1 VHAVARRDAST
12 ASAFEDAAWFQPRGW
27 TTGYWLA
34 LPAFTVVLLVL
45 GYPLLYN
52 LTLSLTGAREFSAS
66 GPFIG
71 LANYES
77 VLATQ
82 GFWTGV
88 AFLAF
93 WIPVTVAAEVL
104 VGFATALLLWWRFWG
119 RTLLFLAVFI
129 PWAFPSAFSAFAFYS
144 LFVPPFPAFYQHDA
158 VVLRFWFDD
167 RFGRGTFDFAAYSV
181 MITWR
186 LSSIMAVF
194 LLAGLNTIPRDL
206 LDYARLETRSP
217 LAYLF
222 RVVVPLLRRYLVL
235 AVMVGAVITFVGFD
249 SIYIES
255 GQRTTVPI
263 VGTLAYMHGI
273 VFGQS
278 GFAAAVN
285 VLSLPFLAL
294 VAIVGLRW
302 IGPDRQTASSPT
314 RDLPAPR
321 VEPAQLDPLPKAKPR
336 RRLLSWRWRK
346 RLLYLGGGVAAIL
359 IAAFHIFPV
368 YFVYNQAVV
377 PIQEL
382 RLGQPFFVH
391 HPEWSNFQ
399 QAVSPGPLWQWA
411 ANTLVAFG
419 SAILIGV
426 SLGMLAGYGLAR
438 FRPPRSELL
447 AKFVFACF
455 FVPQFAIVIPL
466 YQVYNW
472 TGLDNSL
479 QGLVVIYLTMVVP
492 FSTWL
497 FYAYFQGLDPATE
510 EHAWLDATR
519 ARAFFSVV
527 VPMSRPVFIAAALF
541 SVGVLGSD
549 VVYASTLALS
559 DSAKTLPVGLGLSAI
574 SLDEWA
580 NVSADVLMA
589 SIPLILLCA
598 ALGRSFVQ
606 GIEAALLEGA

>member
-1 VHAVARRDAST
+1 MAWSRPRRWA
-12 ASAFEDAAWFQPRGW
+12 
-27 TTGYWLA
+27 TGYWLS
-34 LPAFTVVLLVL
+34 LPALAVVVLVL
-45 GYPLLYN
+45 GYPLLYDV
-52 LTLSLTGAREFSAS
+52 TLSFTGAHEFSAS
-66 GPFIG
+66 GPFVG
-71 LANYES
+71 FANYQRLFASYGFWEGVS
-77 VLATQ
+77 VL
-82 GFWTGV
+82 
-88 AFLAF
+88 LF
-93 WIPVTVAAEVL
+93 WIPITVLAEVL
-104 VGFATALLLWWRFWG
+104 IGLSTALLLWWRFWG

-144 LFVPPFPAFYQHDA
+144 LFVPPFPAFYQHGA
-158 VVLRFWFDD
+158 VVMRFWFDD
-167 RFGRGTFDFAAYSV
+167 HFGRGTFDFAAYGV

-206 LDYARLETRSP
+206 LDYARLEARSP
-217 LAYLF
+217 LVYLL
-222 RVVVPLLRRYLVL
+222 RVIVPLLRRYLVL

-255 GQRTTVPI
+255 GNRTIVPI
-263 VGTLAYMHGI
+263 VGTLAYLHGI
-273 VFGQS
+273 VYGDS
-278 GFAAAVN
+278 GYAAAIN
-285 VLSLPFLAL
+285 VVSLPFVLL

-302 IGPDRQTASSPT
+302 IGPDRQP
-314 RDLPAPR
+314 RDRSGPERTSMLTLAAAPER
-321 VEPAQLDPLPKAKPR
+321 LQRRPYSPR
-336 RRLLSWRWRK
+336 RPWLSWRWRR
-346 RLLYLGGGVAAIL
+346 RLLYLGGGAAAIL

-377 PIQEL
+377 PLQEL
-382 RLGQPFFVH
+382 YLGQPFLVH
-391 HPEWSNFQ
+391 HPDFATFQ
-399 QAVSPGPLWQWA
+399 QALAPGPLWQWA
-411 ANTLVAFG
+411 FNTLVAFG
-419 SAILIGV
+419 AAILVGV

-438 FRPPRSELL
+438 FRPPGSETL
-447 AKFVFACF
+447 AKLIFASF

-479 QGLVVIYLTMVVP
+479 QGLVAIYLTMVIP
-492 FSTWL
+492 FATWL
-497 FYAYFQGLDPATE
+497 FYAYFQGLDPSAE
-510 EHAWLDATR
+510 EHAWLDASR

-527 VPMSRPVFIAAALF
+527 VPMARPVFIAAALF

-559 DSAKTLPVGLGLSAI
+559 DTAKTLPVGLGLSAI

-589 SIPLILLCA
+589 SIPLIALCA
-598 ALGRSFVQ
+598 ALGRTFVQ